1 MRTQHAARILSVLRQ
16 SVHHGT
22 RRNRLG
28 THRVATPMG
37 ATQNVHLP
45 QHKHGNSQR
54 HVLECFRDKRVTG
67 KGHQHR
73 KHQANH
79 RTLNRR
85 RNQGTTVTGLYRV
98 LHLADTIIDQVQ
110 RRDRVILFAEHVK
123 SGERIIVTNEGG
135 DCFTGGQGLALSL
148 RQARRQV
155 RRRRGRGNIRQV
167 RSHGSY
173 STARPNPGPG
183 G

>member
-22 RRNRLG
+22 RGNRLG
-28 THRVATPMG
+28 THRVTNTAIT
-37 ATQNVHLP
+37 TKNIHLP
-45 QHKHGNSQR
+45 QHKHGNRQR

-73 KHQANH
+73 KYQANH

-98 LHLADTIIDQVQ
+98 LHLADTVIDQVQ
-110 RRDRVILFAEHVK
+110 RRDRVILLAEHVK

-135 DCFTGGQGLALSL
+135 DRLTGGQGLTLSL
-148 RQARRQV
+148 RQARRQ
-155 RRRRGRGNIRQV
+155 I
-167 RSHGSY
+167 
-173 STARPNPGPG
+173 
-183 G
+183 